1 MSSETKILLIDN
13 DYGFASDLIEFLEK
27 KGFKTWLALSA
38 QKAKEILQTV
48 TPDVILIELELSDSN
63 GIDLCVEFRKKSH
76 LKNTF
81 IAFQSA
87 QSDNFIQISA
97 LNAGADDFLVKPLNS
112 HLLLSKINSYLRRIS
127 PQSIMSK
134 NGNNQTEELIIDPE
148 KYVVYKGTKE
158 LELPRKQFE
167 ILWLMYRNP
176 RKVFSREDLK
186 NEIWEDPKDVNNRT
200 IDVHIKKLREII
212 GDKFIKTIKGVGYKL
227 DHTHI

>member
-1 MSSETKILLIDN
+1 MGSETKILIIDN
-13 DYGFASDLIEFLEK
+13 DYGYASDLTEFLQK
-27 KGFKTWLALSA
+27 KGFKTWLALSSL
-38 QKAKEILQTV
+38 KAKEIIQTV
-48 TPDVILIELELSDSN
+48 TPDIILLEVELSDSN
-63 GIDLCVEFRKKSH
+63 GIDLCMELRKKPH
-76 LKNTF
+76 FKNT
-81 IAFQSA
+81 IIVFQSI
-87 QSDNFIQISA
+87 QSDNFLQISA

-112 HLLLSKINSYLRRIS
+112 HFILSKIHSYIRRAS
-127 PQSIMSK
+127 PQAVYSK
-134 NGNNQTEELIIDPE
+134 SGNHVSDQLQIDPE

-186 NEIWEDPKDVNNRT
+186 NEIWEDPKNVNNRT

-227 DHTHI
+227 DHHSV

>member
-13 DYGFASDLIEFLEK
+13 DYGYASDLSEFLTK
-27 KGFKTWLALSA
+27 KGFKVWLALSS
-38 QKAKEILQTV
+38 QKTKEILQTV
-48 TPDVILIELELSDSN
+48 TPDVILIEVELSDSN
-63 GIDLCVEFRKKSH
+63 GIDLCMDLRKKTH

-81 IAFQSA
+81 IAFQSS

-97 LNAGADDFLVKPLNS
+97 LNAGADDYLVKPVNS
-112 HLLLSKINSYLRRIS
+112 HLLLTKINSYLRRIS
-127 PQSIMSK
+127 PQSILSK
-134 NGNNQTEELIIDPE
+134 NGNNQTEELLIDPE

>member
-63 GIDLCVEFRKKSH
+63 GIDLCQEFRKKSH

-97 LNAGADDFLVKPLNS
+97 LNSGADDFLVKPLNS

-127 PQSIMSK
+127 PQSILSK
-134 NGNNQTEELIIDPE
+134 NGNSQTEELVIDPE
-148 KYVVYKGTKE
+148 KYVVYKGAKE

-227 DHTHI
+227 DNTHI